1 MVYPGNS
8 HAKRFELKSNAF
20 DAGRHLVYWP
30 KLAEMKP
37 VSLGET
43 GEKRCYFL
51 YRTPSHPALDPG
63 DSGFPPLFFLF
74 HGLWND
80 DEHRERHVAGA
91 RTGHLQDPSVFELG
105 RGPKVLGILEDIPV
119 AVSDTG

>member
-30 KLAEMKP
+30 ELAAMKP
-37 VSLGET
+37 PSPGET
-43 GEKRCYFL
+43 GEKKCDFL
-51 YRTPSHPALDPG
+51 YRTPSHSALDPRE
-63 DSGFPPLFFLF
+63 SGFPLFLF

-91 RTGHLQDPSVFELG
+91 RTGHLQDPGVFELG
-105 RGPKVLGILEDIPV
+105 RGPQVLGILEDIPV